1 MKVHLNQEPRCA
13 LVWNFGP
20 DRPGFGILEL
30 AARQYKL
37 RLRAVGEAELGA
49 TVGNLVAGRPG
60 KPMPEAVSLPDRVSL
75 VLVTRTVTS
84 ITLFSASAP
93 PDGVTETISCLN
105 VAYDRP

>member
-37 RLRAVGEAELGA
+37 RLRAVGKPSSARRSAALWPGGPA
-49 TVGNLVAGRPG
+49 NRCPKPFPCPTARP
-60 KPMPEAVSLPDRVSL
+60 
-75 VLVTRTVTS
+75 
-84 ITLFSASAP
+84 
-93 PDGVTETISCLN
+93 
-105 VAYDRP
+105 